1 LMSVNGQPVEI
12 RVVGL
17 SGSLRPGSATRTA
30 VEYALR
36 GAKEEGAKTEF
47 LDLAAYNLP
56 FLGLNRDDK
65 STKAVELFRAELR
78 ASDGMI
84 LGSPEIH
91 GSVSGVLKNALDL
104 MGYDEF
110 EGKMIG
116 LIGVAGGRMG
126 ATETL
131 SHMRTIGRSLH
142 AWVVPNQVSIGDS
155 GEAFD
160 AEGNPTSLEVGT
172 RLKSVGKQV
181 AHFALLHKCENH
193 MQFLKEWE
201 GSPASDAMGVK
212 VGSKAAQVRSPS
224 DSGI

>member
-1 LMSVNGQPVEI
+1 MMSVNGEPVEI

-17 SGSLRPGSATRTA
+17 SGSLRAGSATRTA
-30 VEYALR
+30 VQYALR
-36 GAKEEGAKTEF
+36 GAEEEGAKTEL
-47 LDLAAYNLP
+47 LDLADYKLP
-56 FLGLNRDDK
+56 FLGLDGEE
-65 STKAVELFRAELR
+65 SSVKAVERFRAELR

-104 MGYDEF
+104 VGYDEF

-116 LIGVAGGRMG
+116 LVGVAGGRMG

-155 GEAFD
+155 NEAFD
-160 AEGNPTSLEVGT
+160 AKGNPTSLEVGN

-181 AHFALLHKCENH
+181 AHFAVLHKCENH

-201 GSPASDAMGVK
+201 GAPTAPLRGTPDPV
-212 VGSKAAQVRSPS
+212 V
-224 DSGI
+224 

>member
-1 LMSVNGQPVEI
+1 MMSVNGEPVEI

-17 SGSLRPGSATRTA
+17 SGSLRAGSATRTA

-36 GAKEEGAKTEF
+36 GAEEEGAKTEL

-56 FLGLNRDDK
+56 FLGLDREDN
-65 STKAVELFRAELR
+65 SVKAVERFRAELR
-78 ASDGMI
+78 VSDGMI

-104 MGYDEF
+104 VGYDEF

-116 LIGVAGGRMG
+116 LVGVAGGRMG

-155 GEAFD
+155 NEAFD
-160 AEGNPTSLEVGT
+160 SKGNPTSLEVGN

-201 GSPASDAMGVK
+201 GAPAAPVRGTSDPAV
-212 VGSKAAQVRSPS
+212 
-224 DSGI
+224 